1 MASVQSQPM
10 LSSQTQDCLGLTC
23 LTWSASGELEA
34 MDRELVLERLAR
46 ADSSLCLKGRCSVDE
61 QSIR

>member
-1 MASVQSQPM
+1 M